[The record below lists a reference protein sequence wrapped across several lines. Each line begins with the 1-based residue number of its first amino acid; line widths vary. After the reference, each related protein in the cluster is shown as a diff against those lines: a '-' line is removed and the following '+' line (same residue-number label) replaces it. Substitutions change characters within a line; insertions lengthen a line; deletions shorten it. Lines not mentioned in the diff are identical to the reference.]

1 MNTNLT
7 LVLDASTPTLF
18 LGLLCQDQVLGY
30 HVENLDRQQSE
41 WMMPK
46 LIALL
51 AQYHYQ
57 LHDIE
62 SVIVGDGPGS
72 FTGVRLALTLVKTL
86 GLMKPL
92 KVYPISTLALVSIAP
107 LSLPWIDA
115 RGGRRYVA
123 VYQGE
128 KVLLAP
134 TILDAQGIEGL
145 KQQYPQGTW
154 LEVQPTLM
162 EAPAILTRLLSMRH
176 PFKAISNIQLL
187 NPRYLKD
194 IK

>member
-1 MNTNLT
+1 MKTNLT
-7 LVLDASTPTLF
+7 LVLDSSTPTLF
-18 LGLLCQDQVLGY
+18 LGLLRQNQVLGY
-30 HVENLDRQQSE
+30 HVESLDRQQSE

-51 AQYHYQ
+51 SQYHYQ
-57 LHDIE
+57 LRDIE

-92 KVYPISTLALVSIAP
+92 MIYPISTLALVSIAP
-107 LSLPWIDA
+107 LSIPWIDA
-115 RGGRRYVA
+115 RGDRRYVA
-123 VYQGE
+123 VYEGG

-134 TILDAQGIEGL
+134 TILDAPGIEAL
-145 KQQYPQGTW
+145 KQQYSHGTW
-154 LEVQPTLM
+154 LEVQPTLI
-162 EAPAILTRLLSMRH
+162 EAPAILTRLLSIRYQ
-176 PFKAISNIQLL
+176 FKEMPDIQLL

-194 IK
+194 IQ